1 MKPLPKC
8 VLTLALLFFP
18 LIRVHAQTYAEE
30 LNLGAQA
37 YRSSQYDEAIRHF
50 RKATE
55 LDPSKPVAHMYL
67 ATAYVGQYIPG
78 VESAENTRMGEQAIA
93 QYLIVLDSDA
103 AGDSKPNAAKGVAY
117 IYLNMKKLDEA
128 KHYYQMASGLDPKDP
143 EPYYSIGV
151 IDWTLCYQP
160 RMEARA
166 RLKLPPEVQLDA
178 KKPREKKVCDEL
190 VAKNMPWVAEGIE
203 NLNRA
208 IELRPDFDD
217 AMAYLNLMLRER
229 ADLECDDLGA
239 RQRDLKA
246 ADDWVDRTLLT
257 KKKKAEQAP
266 STQQ

>member
-1 MKPLPKC
+1 MTPLPKC
-8 VLTLALLFFP
+8 LLAFALLFSP
-18 LIRVHAQTYAEE
+18 LILVRAQTYGEE
-30 LNLGAQA
+30 LNLGSQA
-37 YRSSQYDEAIRHF
+37 YRNSHYEEAIEHF

-78 VESAENTRMGEQAIA
+78 VESPENVRMAEQAIA
-93 QYLIVLDSDA
+93 QYLMVLDSDS

-117 IYLNMKKLDEA
+117 IYLNMKKFDEA
-128 KHYYQMASGLDPKDP
+128 KHYYQMASGFDPKDP
-143 EPYYSIGV
+143 EPYYSVGV

-160 RMEARA
+160 RMEARV

-203 NLNRA
+203 SLSRA
-208 IELRPDFDD
+208 IELRPDYDD
-217 AMAYLNLMLRER
+217 AMAYMNLMLRER
-229 ADLECDDLGA
+229 ADLECDDLAA

-246 ADDWVDRTLLT
+246 ADDWVDKTLLT
-257 KKKKAEQAP
+257 KKKKAEQMP